1 MKPNFL
7 TSTKQAGYS
16 FILSGLALAISTS
29 SWAATSTFV
38 LQELEP
44 GFCSVDGTI
53 DSNNA
58 GFTGNGFANS
68 KNATGAMI
76 KWAVNASESSR
87 YTLTFRYANGG
98 SGNRKGTLLLN
109 DGANGSYTLDMPSTG
124 SWTKWQTVS
133 IDVDLVQDNNNLQL
147 TALTADGLANID
159 SLSILGAKTSA
170 GICGA
175 VASSSSSSSSKP
187 AVSSSS
193 VALSSKP
200 AVSSV
205 AASSTP
211 KSSTPSV
218 SSSSSS
224 SATATEL
231 LAFPTAEG
239 YGKHTTGGRG
249 GAVYE
254 VTNLNDSGAGSLRA
268 AVSASGART
277 IVFRVSGTI
286 DLQSNLTISNPNITI
301 AGQTAPGDGITLK
314 RYPLVINADN
324 VIIRYIRSRYGDLLK
339 NDADAVSMRYRKNI
353 ILDHISASWG
363 DDESMSIY
371 HGENVTIQWSM
382 ITETLNRGGDH
393 GFAGIWGSPYS
404 SHHHNLIA
412 HNVSRAIRFASGG
425 GNVDY
430 RNNVIYNWGYNSAY
444 GGEQQQVGNANFN
457 FSNINMVA
465 NYYKP
470 GPATENAVRS
480 RILNPTTR
488 NGDADYG
495 HFYVADNYMV
505 GNSRVTADNWDGGVQ
520 PAVAAAKLTKPW
532 PSMPIKQETAEQ
544 AYLSVLAKAGA
555 SKVRDSVDTRIIEE
569 VRNGT
574 ATYGKNGIIESQQE
588 VGGWPSLK
596 NGTAPQDSDKDGMP
610 DDWENAN
617 GLNPS
622 DASDRNKKD
631 GVGYTMLEKY
641 LNSLI

>member
-1 MKPNFL
+1 M
-7 TSTKQAGYS
+7 
-16 FILSGLALAISTS
+16 
-29 SWAATSTFV
+29 
-38 LQELEP
+38 
-44 GFCSVDGTI
+44 
-53 DSNNA
+53 
-58 GFTGNGFANS
+58 
-68 KNATGAMI
+68 
-76 KWAVNASESSR
+76 
-87 YTLTFRYANGG
+87 
-98 SGNRKGTLLLN
+98 
-109 DGANGSYTLDMPSTG
+109 
-124 SWTKWQTVS
+124 
-133 IDVDLVQDNNNLQL
+133 
-147 TALTADGLANID
+147 
-159 SLSILGAKTSA
+159 
-170 GICGA
+170 
-175 VASSSSSSSSKP
+175 
-187 AVSSSS
+187 
-193 VALSSKP
+193 
-200 AVSSV
+200 
-205 AASSTP
+205 
-211 KSSTPSV
+211 

-224 SATATEL
+224 SATVTEL

-277 IVFRVSGTI
+277 VVFRVSGTI
-286 DLQSNLTISNPNITI
+286 DLKSNLTISNPNITI

-339 NDADAVSMRYRKNI
+339 NDADAISMRYRKNI

-470 GPATENAVRS
+470 GPATANAVRS

-495 HFYVADNYMV
+495 HFYVADNYVV
-505 GNSRVTADNWDGGVQ
+505 GNARVTADNWDGGVQ
-520 PAVAAAKLTKPW
+520 PAAAAAKLTKPW

-588 VGGWPSLK
+588 VGGWPSL
-596 NGTAPQDSDKDGMP
+596 NSGTAPQDSDKDGMP